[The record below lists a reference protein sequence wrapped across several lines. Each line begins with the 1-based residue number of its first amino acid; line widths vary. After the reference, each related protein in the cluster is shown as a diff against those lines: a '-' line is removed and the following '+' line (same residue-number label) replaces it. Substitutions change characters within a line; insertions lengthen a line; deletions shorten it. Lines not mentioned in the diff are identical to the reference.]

1 MGDLVCNQT
10 KIKFQHEGRHE
21 PLHSFHVLVLLFFL
35 YYTGKPCVDISS
47 RYGVWNTKA
56 AIIQKPQTPSSAS
69 ITGEDHRRFINKTR
83 LEQRRDRHDGTSRRN
98 ILIKESA
105 VRA

>member
-47 RYGVWNTKA
+47 RYGV
-56 AIIQKPQTPSSAS
+56 
-69 ITGEDHRRFINKTR
+69 
-83 LEQRRDRHDGTSRRN
+83 
-98 ILIKESA
+98 
-105 VRA
+105 